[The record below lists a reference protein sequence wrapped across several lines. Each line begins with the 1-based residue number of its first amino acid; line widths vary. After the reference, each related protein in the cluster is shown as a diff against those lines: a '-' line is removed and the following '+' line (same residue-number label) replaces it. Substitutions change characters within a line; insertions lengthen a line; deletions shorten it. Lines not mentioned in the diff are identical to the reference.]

1 MNLDHWQTKRKFYIT
16 ASLNRRV
23 SEDIDMLKAVTAAVK
38 RFMRNDW
45 GNVPEEDHAANNY
58 ELAHRC
64 GRVLAK
70 YFTPEGDIYIN
81 MDIGETEDTA
91 VIMFTHEY

>member
-1 MNLDHWQTKRKFYIT
+1 MEISYIQTQRKFYIT
-16 ASLNRRV
+16 ALLNRRITE
-23 SEDIDMLKAVTAAVK
+23 SPIMLKAITEAVK

-45 GNVPEEDHAANNY
+45 GLVPEEDHAANDY

-70 YFTPEGDIYIN
+70 YYTPEGDIYIN
-81 MDIGETEDTA
+81 MDLGEFEDTA

>member
-1 MNLDHWQTKRKFYIT
+1 MDLEYLQTKRKFYIT
-16 ASLNRRV
+16 ASLNRRIGE
-23 SEDIDMLKAVTAAVK
+23 SPAMLKAVTEAVK
-38 RFMRNDW
+38 KFMKNDW
-45 GNVPEEDHAANNY
+45 GLVPAEDHAANNY

-81 MDIGETEDTA
+81 MDLGEVEDTA